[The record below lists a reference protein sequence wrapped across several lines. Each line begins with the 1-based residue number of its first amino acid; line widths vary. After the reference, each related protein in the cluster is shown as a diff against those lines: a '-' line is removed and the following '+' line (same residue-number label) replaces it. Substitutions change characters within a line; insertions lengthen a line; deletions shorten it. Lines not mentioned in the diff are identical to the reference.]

1 VSGNP
6 TANIR
11 PLSPQD
17 LERVV
22 EIDARIMG
30 RSRRK
35 FFEKRLQAALADGH
49 GFVTLGLAGTGGAL
63 QGYAIARIQNG
74 EYGDEKRAA
83 VLDVIG
89 VDPDAS
95 HDGGGRALL
104 EGMTDTL
111 KKLKIDELRTQVD
124 WKDQGLVRFF
134 ASAGFQL
141 APEQILERPVSRN
154 L

>member
-1 VSGNP
+1 MSGN
-6 TANIR
+6 TAANIR
-11 PLSPQD
+11 PLSPED

-35 FFEKRLQAALADGH
+35 FFEKRLQAALADRH
-49 GFVTLGLAGTGGAL
+49 GFVALALTGAKSEL
-63 QGYAIARIQNG
+63 QGFAIARIQSG
-74 EYGDEKRAA
+74 EYGDDKRTA

-89 VDPDAS
+89 VDPDTR
-95 HDGGGRALL
+95 HDGGGHALL
-104 EGMTDTL
+104 DAMTNIL
-111 KKLKIDELRTQVD
+111 EKLKIDELRTQVD
-124 WKDQGLVRFF
+124 WQDQGLTGFF

-141 APEQILERPVSRN
+141 APDQILERPVSGN